1 MREKEVMSYRTNL
14 RTCFVGEEIGH
25 DFFSPTTK
33 HMVFLEAKWRP
44 ENIYNFMID
53 IYTEKGYNM
62 HIINFEFLR
71 VLKVLV

>member
-1 MREKEVMSYRTNL
+1 
-14 RTCFVGEEIGH
+14 
-25 DFFSPTTK
+25 
-33 HMVFLEAKWRP
+33 MVFLEAKWRP